1 VTVKTTVT
9 VAMTVVVVVTVTV
22 AVTVAVAVKVTVTV
36 TVAAN
41 GTSPRPAFVTPRGP
55 LWKRPWGIDE
65 EQETDPGHDEEP
77 PDRLHPSTIEPL
89 GDRLGVMPVCMVHV
103 GLLQPSHPVLWGLLR
118 ELLQILNCSLAW
130 VIRMWRYGVRCS
142 SNVGFF
148 LSNLWSLATPWSNSF
163 RTLGFLVENEDVYRK
178 MRQNLADFPEC
189 CDPIK

>member
-1 VTVKTTVT
+1 MNENEAVKVTVKTTVT

-65 EQETDPGHDEEP
+65 EQETDPGHNEEP

-89 GDRLGVMPVCMVHV
+89 GDRLGVMPVCVVHI
-103 GLLQPSHPVLWGLLR
+103 GLLQPPHPVL
-118 ELLQILNCSLAW
+118 
-130 VIRMWRYGVRCS
+130 
-142 SNVGFF
+142 
-148 LSNLWSLATPWSNSF
+148 
-163 RTLGFLVENEDVYRK
+163 
-178 MRQNLADFPEC
+178 
-189 CDPIK
+189 